1 MLLFLAFVLL
11 NTLFSVQSE
20 SNQDSRAMAAD
31 NTWNVGLRL
40 YHSIRK
46 NSSSSDQQNVL
57 FSPLLVT
64 LSLGS
69 LSTGA
74 KGTTQQQIHKLLRTS
89 EMKVDKAHELMV
101 ELRRSF
107 HRLQNSSYFLH
118 SGSALFIASR
128 AAHRFLQGS
137 GLQVH
142 HSMDFTDKGQV
153 LQTINKW
160 AEKSTD
166 TKVSSMAG
174 DVTGGGAVLADAMH
188 FKGLW
193 DREFE
198 RDGLD
203 TRTFLGSHY
212 TKVRMMHRAG
222 IYRHFE
228 DIEKM
233 VQVLE
238 MPLVDNGASIIF
250 LMPLHVQPLSRLES
264 MLTQNQINTWLGK
277 LKEQTVSISLP
288 MLTLRSTFD
297 IQKYLKDLGLTDS
310 VDEKKADFSGITSD
324 EHLHLANY
332 LHAATLELDTQG
344 GTSDIEEDL
353 QKPKLFYADHSFIIL
368 VRDNETNSLLLIGA
382 VDSADGD
389 ALHDEL

>member
-1 MLLFLAFVLL
+1 
-11 NTLFSVQSE
+11 
-20 SNQDSRAMAAD
+20 MAAD

-174 DVTGGGAVLADAMH
+174 DVTG
-188 FKGLW
+188 GLW